1 LLRLSIRAK
10 LLGSYLL
17 ILVLT
22 LAIGLTSIIAARR
35 ADTNNTIVAE
45 QTMPVAAL
53 VYKARSELYEK
64 DVVVRNHLISQDAEL
79 INTFH
84 DIDARL
90 LATIEEARAA
100 FADDTSHEYLD
111 EIVETNGEYNEIVE
125 QVIRLAESEET
136 RDAAMLVI
144 TVGASNTASTIDGLI
159 AEWAAYVDNMNQGLR
174 NRSKRAGKISTAV
187 NIAGTIASGVA
198 MIIMAGIL
206 VRGIAVPIVQVKGV
220 AEALAEG
227 DLTVSMPASKTRD
240 EMQDLSEAV
249 DTMLNNLT
257 GLVAQIRQESDKVAG
272 ASRELSTAA
281 DESAHA
287 VTQITATIQQMASGA
302 EQQSAYAARTA
313 SAGEQLKAGVG
324 QVAVGAGEQTQQLHE
339 ASELVVRMV
348 DELGHIDHSLAQM
361 KQAMRLTADA
371 AEEGDRFVGQA
382 AQGIAKIKEAS
393 YEVETA
399 SMDLDRSSREIGRV
413 VQVIGD
419 IADQTNLLA
428 LNAAIEA
435 ARAGEQ
441 GRGFAV
447 VADEVRKL
455 AERSL
460 AETKAIS
467 ALIEQTMAATSRV
480 STAIEN
486 AGKFIAES
494 MPLVDASTASLQ
506 RIREHAFDNL
516 RTVESTAKA
525 GESVIG
531 AAGKVKESMV
541 KSVAVADQNA
551 AAADEMT
558 ASIAEV
564 QRSIEN
570 VAAVSEENAA
580 AVEQVS
586 ASAEQVSASIEE
598 MSSSSQSLAGMA
610 NNLRQLA
617 AGFKIAQS

>member
-1 LLRLSIRAK
+1 MLRLSIRAK

-17 ILVLT
+17 VLALT

-35 ADTNNTIVAE
+35 ADTDNAIVAE
-45 QTMPVAAL
+45 QTMPMAAL

-64 DVVVRNHLISQDAEL
+64 DVVVRNYLISQDPEL

-84 DIDARL
+84 AIDTKL
-90 LATIEEARAA
+90 LATIDEARAV
-100 FADDTSHEYLD
+100 FPDEQSHNYLD
-111 EIVETNGEYNEIVE
+111 EVVATNDEYNEIVE

-136 RDAAMLVI
+136 RDAALVVI

-159 AEWAAYVDNMNQGLR
+159 AEWATYVDNMNQELR
-174 NRSKRAGKISTAV
+174 NRAKGANNISTAV

-198 MIIMAGIL
+198 MIIMAGVL
-206 VRGIAVPIVQVKGV
+206 VRGIAVPMVHVTRV

-227 DLTVSMPASKTRD
+227 DLTVSMPASKTHD

-249 DTMLNNLT
+249 GTMLNNLT
-257 GLVAQIRQESDKVAG
+257 GLVAQIRQESDSVAG
-272 ASRELSTAA
+272 TSHELSAA
-281 DESAHA
+281 AEESAHA
-287 VTQITATIQQMASGA
+287 VTQITATIQQMASGT

-313 SAGEQLKAGVG
+313 SAGEQLRAGVE

-339 ASELVVRMV
+339 ASELVVQMV
-348 DELGHIDHSLAQM
+348 DELGHIGQSLAQM

-371 AEEGDRFVGQA
+371 AEEGDRFVSQA

-393 YEVETA
+393 HEVEAA
-399 SMDLDRSSREIGRV
+399 SVDLDRSSREIGRV

-460 AETKAIS
+460 SETKAIS

-480 STAIEN
+480 SAAIEN
-486 AGKFIAES
+486 SGKFIAES
-494 MPLVDASTASLQ
+494 MPLVDSSTASLQ

-525 GESVIG
+525 GENVMG
-531 AAGKVKESMV
+531 AAGKAKESMV
-541 KSVAVADQNA
+541 RSVAVADQNA
-551 AAADEMT
+551 AAAEQMT

-580 AVEQVS
+580 AVEEVS
-586 ASAEQVSASIEE
+586 ASAEEVSASIEE
-598 MSSSSQSLAGMA
+598 MSSSSQSLADMA

-617 AGFKIAQS
+617 ARFKIA